1 MPDGGDDSSDGE
13 LGARKTA
20 VGSGFCCL
28 LNIYDPSDEMT

>member
-13 LGARKTA
+13 LVARKTA
-20 VGSGFCCL
+20 VGNGFCCL